1 MIIEQAGRKLLQIE
15 DEAEWEKLPKSVR
28 AFPVYYRRTATGI
41 DIWPMWPDY
50 LVNPTIRVEP

>member
-15 DEAEWEKLPKSVR
+15 DRETWDKLPKNVR
-28 AFPVYYRRTATGI
+28 ALPVYYFRTETGI
-41 DIWPMWPDY
+41 ELWPMWNDY